1 MESIGAKYGQWII
14 WSAASV
20 SNADTASALDKFKSR
35 AYGALVGVAG
45 LAVVSRRRSCIA
57 CLPFPD
63 NPVIKRYVVSLA
75 HAHSSRPLR
84 HSHSTRETSQANGG

>member
-35 AYGALVGVAG
+35 AYGAWATGQ
-45 LAVVSRRRSCIA
+45 LALHVTVM
-57 CLPFPD
+57 
-63 NPVIKRYVVSLA
+63 
-75 HAHSSRPLR
+75 
-84 HSHSTRETSQANGG
+84 Q